1 MSNYGYTQ
9 LDEFKKAKLDGFI
22 NEYSKETTTIS
33 EIASSSDIGNT
44 PGEISLV
51 YYKFTIQEVDEEY
64 NVLIIDQPEDDI
76 NPNRIKTYLN
86 SYLNSIKDEKQIILI
101 THNPL
106 LVVNLDVD
114 NVIHLTKTNNMIE
127 VKNGA
132 LEYENN
138 EYSILDLVKEN
149 LDGGYEAIERR
160 LKAYGKDNY

>member
-1 MSNYGYTQ
+1 M
-9 LDEFKKAKLDGFI
+9 E
-22 NEYSKETTTIS
+22 
-33 EIASSSDIGNT
+33 
-44 PGEISLV
+44 
-51 YYKFTIQEVDEEY
+51 
-64 NVLIIDQPEDDI
+64 IIDQPEDDI